1 MVTEDGLYEAINHM
15 PQVQYL
21 QVLMEKI
28 GHLLETIYLML
39 NVLRLLMRMAYGLL
53 EDNLEQIE
61 YRMEAETIL
70 QQAQTE

>member
-1 MVTEDGLYEAINHM
+1 M